1 MSEWEPTEILAINS
15 FFIGL
20 TVGVAIMA
28 AIFTITCWHHHS
40 EAEIIR
46 NGSGYYNSETG
57 EFEWSS
63 KG

>member
-1 MSEWEPTEILAINS
+1 MNDWEPDEWSVIKA

-20 TVGVAIMA
+20 VLGALTMA
-28 AIFTITCWHHHS
+28 AICEARCWHHHS

-57 EFEWSS
+57 EFEWTS